1 MLPSEWCR
9 EMYEKTLNPDYIT
22 LYNHWKGARFMNQ
35 DQINFVCQLIKEFVD
50 FTDLSEEELVK
61 LEEILDKEIL

>member
-1 MLPSEWCR
+1 MQGDVR
-9 EMYEKTLNPDYIT
+9 EDSQPGLHYVVQPME
-22 LYNHWKGARFMNQ
+22 GARFMNQ

-50 FTDLSEEELVK
+50 FTDLSEEEFVK

>member
-1 MLPSEWCR
+1 
-9 EMYEKTLNPDYIT
+9 
-22 LYNHWKGARFMNQ
+22 MNQ

-50 FTDLSEEELVK
+50 LTDLSEEELVK

>member
-1 MLPSEWCR
+1 
-9 EMYEKTLNPDYIT
+9 
-22 LYNHWKGARFMNQ
+22 MNQ
-35 DQINFVCQLIKEFVD
+35 DQINFVCRLINEFVD

>member
-1 MLPSEWCR
+1 
-9 EMYEKTLNPDYIT
+9 
-22 LYNHWKGARFMNQ
+22 MNQ

-61 LEEILDKEIL
+61 LEEILDKELL